1 MVKNL
6 KQLKEPKGNLIVSN
20 VDVNDFGEEKV
31 CVYKNETYSVRD
43 NGAVLRHPRENGRV
57 RPTDN
62 QWTFGKPNKKTGYL
76 EIASERVHRI
86 VAMGFLGQPPT
97 KKHVVDH
104 VDTNKQNNRP
114 DNLRWVTRL
123 ENVLLNPITVKRI
136 EFTCGCSVEEFL
148 ANPSEYRDKF
158 QEPNYKW
165 MCTVSEQE
173 AKSSLERLLNWAKS
187 DKTPSGG
194 SLGEWIFNR
203 NNTIRKQ
210 TEKER
215 IIEEQKCQSEN
226 DEMVEKIFQKV
237 EKETGL
243 NRKSLSSKTKKAEYY
258 KARIYAA
265 KLLRS
270 EMSLSDES
278 IGRLIGRSKSMVN
291 SYLNH
296 TDFYRGKKVDNSLV
310 FSQTQSNNSEFAKP
324 DITVITESL
333 TPNAVQRKWKT
344 PSEFPCCPQEYTEEP
359 IRTYANNLITGSVFC
374 RNNLYSSLVFKSSA
388 SEDKQT
394 IYVISE
400 STGDKNSVKPLALAK
415 ITFENGKFVHTSLG
429 SFFSQEGAEKQ
440 FCLAQGLEWH
450 GGDSIDDYC

>member
-1 MVKNL
+1 MA
-6 KQLKEPKGNLIVSN
+6 PITP
-20 VDVNDFGEEKV
+20 DNDFKREIICTYKKEK
-31 CVYKNETYSVRD
+31 YSVRD

-62 QWTFGKPNKKTGYL
+62 QWTFGKPNKKTGYM

-104 VDTNKQNNRP
+104 IDTNRQNNRP
-114 DNLRWVTRL
+114 DNLRWVTRF

-136 EFTCGCSVEEFL
+136 EFACGCSIEEFL
-148 ANPSEYRDKF
+148 DNPSRYRDKF

-173 AKSSLERLLNWAKS
+173 AKSSLELLLNWAKS

-210 TEKER
+210 TEKDR
-215 IIEEQKCQSEN
+215 IIREQKYQSEF
-226 DEMVEKIFQKV
+226 DEMVEKVFQKV
-237 EKETGL
+237 EKETGVD
-243 NRKSLSSKTKKAEYY
+243 RKSLSSKSKKAY

-265 KLLRS
+265 KLLNS
-270 EMSLSDES
+270 EMYLSEEC
-278 IGRLIGRSKSMVN
+278 IGRLIGRSKSTVN

-296 TDFYRGKKVDNSLV
+296 PDFNRGKEVDDSLV
-310 FSQTQSNNSEFAKP
+310 FSKIQSYNSEFFSKP
-324 DITVITESL
+324 DITIITESL

-344 PSEFPCCPQEYTEEP
+344 PSEFPCCPKEYADEP
-359 IRTYANNLITGSVFC
+359 IKTYANNLITDSVFC

-400 STGDKNSVKPLALAK
+400 STGKNSVKPLALAK

-429 SFFSQEGAEKQ
+429 SFFSEEGAEKQ
-440 FCLAQGLEWH
+440 FCLAQGLEWR

>member
-1 MVKNL
+1 MA
-6 KQLKEPKGNLIVSN
+6 PITP
-20 VDVNDFGEEKV
+20 DNDFKREIICTYKKEK
-31 CVYKNETYSVRD
+31 YSVRD

-62 QWTFGKPNKKTGYL
+62 QWTFGKPNKRTGYM

-97 KKHVVDH
+97 KERVVDH

-114 DNLRWVTRL
+114 DNLRWVTRF

-136 EFTCGCSVEEFL
+136 EFACGCSVEEFL
-148 ANPSEYRDKF
+148 ANPSKYRDKF

-173 AKSSLERLLNWAKS
+173 AKSSLERMLNWAKS
-187 DKTPSGG
+187 DKNPSGG

-203 NNTIRKQ
+203 KNTIRKQ

-215 IIEEQKCQSEN
+215 I
-226 DEMVEKIFQKV
+226 
-237 EKETGL
+237 
-243 NRKSLSSKTKKAEYY
+243 
-258 KARIYAA
+258 
-265 KLLRS
+265 
-270 EMSLSDES
+270 
-278 IGRLIGRSKSMVN
+278 
-291 SYLNH
+291 
-296 TDFYRGKKVDNSLV
+296 
-310 FSQTQSNNSEFAKP
+310 
-324 DITVITESL
+324 TESL
-333 TPNAVQRKWKT
+333 TPNAVQCEWRT

>member
-1 MVKNL
+1 
-6 KQLKEPKGNLIVSN
+6 
-20 VDVNDFGEEKV
+20 
-31 CVYKNETYSVRD
+31 
-43 NGAVLRHPRENGRV
+43 
-57 RPTDN
+57 
-62 QWTFGKPNKKTGYL
+62 
-76 EIASERVHRI
+76 
-86 VAMGFLGQPPT
+86 
-97 KKHVVDH
+97 
-104 VDTNKQNNRP
+104 
-114 DNLRWVTRL
+114 LRWITRL

-136 EFTCGCSVEEFL
+136 EFACGCSVEEFL
-148 ANPSEYRDKF
+148 ANPSKYRDKF

-215 IIEEQKCQSEN
+215 IIEDQKYQSEF

-237 EKETGL
+237 EKETGVD
-243 NRKSLSSKTKKAEYY
+243 RKSLSSKSKKAEYY

-270 EMSLSDES
+270 EMYLSDQS

-291 SYLNH
+291 SYLNQ
-296 TDFYRGKKVDNSLV
+296 TDFNLGKKIDDF
-310 FSQTQSNNSEFAKP
+310 FSKP
-324 DITVITESL
+324 NITVIIESL
-333 TPNAVQRKWKT
+333 TPNAVQREWKT
-344 PSEFPCCPQEYTEEP
+344 PSEFPCCPQEYTEGP

-374 RNNLYSSLVFKSSA
+374 QNNLYSSLVFKSSA

-394 IYVISE
+394 IYVI

>member
-1 MVKNL
+1 VQKRKTTKKAKAMA
-6 KQLKEPKGNLIVSN
+6 PITP
-20 VDVNDFGEEKV
+20 DHDFTREII
-31 CVYKNETYSVRD
+31 CTYKKETYSVRD

-62 QWTFGKPNKKTGYL
+62 QWTFGTPDERTGYMK
-76 EIASERVHRI
+76 IASERVHRI
-86 VAMGFLGQPPT
+86 VAMAFLGQPPT
-97 KKHVVDH
+97 TTHVVDH
-104 VDTNKQNNRP
+104 IDTNKQNNRP
-114 DNLRWVTRL
+114 ANLRWVTRF

-136 EFTCGCSVEEFL
+136 ELACNCSVEDFL
-148 ANPSEYRDKF
+148 ADPSQYRDTF

-173 AKSSLERLLNWAKS
+173 AKSSLERMLNWAKS

-210 TEKER
+210 TERER
-215 IIEEQKCQSEN
+215 SIEEQTHQSEF
-226 DEMVEKIFQKV
+226 DDMVEKVFQKV
-237 EKETGL
+237 EKETGVS
-243 NRKSLSSKTKKAEYY
+243 RKSLSSKTKKAEYY

-270 EMSLSDES
+270 EMCLSDES
-278 IGRLIGRSKSMVN
+278 IGRLIGRSTSMVN
-291 SYLNH
+291 AYLH
-296 TDFYRGKKVDNSLV
+296 LTDVDGGKRVGTSLAISQ
-310 FSQTQSNNSEFAKP
+310 SQTKNSECAEP

-359 IRTYANNLITGSVFC
+359 IRTYANNLTTGAVFC
-374 RNNLYSSLVFKSSA
+374 RNNLYFSLVFKSST

-400 STGDKNSVKPLALAK
+400 SAGDKHSVKPLALAR
-415 ITFENGKFVHTSLG
+415 ITFENGRFVHTSLG
-429 SFFSQEGAEKQ
+429 SFFSQEGAEKH

>member
-1 MVKNL
+1 MA
-6 KQLKEPKGNLIVSN
+6 PITP
-20 VDVNDFGEEKV
+20 DNDFKREVICTYKKEE
-31 CVYKNETYSVRD
+31 YSVRD

-62 QWTFGKPNKKTGYL
+62 QWTFGKPNKRTGYM

-114 DNLRWVTRL
+114 DNLRWFTRL

-136 EFTCGCSVEEFL
+136 EFACGCSVEEFL
-148 ANPSEYRDKF
+148 ANPSKYRDKF

-215 IIEEQKCQSEN
+215 IIEEQKYHPEF
-226 DEMVEKIFQKV
+226 DEMVDEVFQRV
-237 EKETGL
+237 EKKTGVD
-243 NRKSLSSKTKKAEYY
+243 RKSLSSKSKKAEYH

-270 EMSLSDES
+270 EMNLSDEC

-291 SYLNH
+291 AYLNR
-296 TDFYRGKKVDNSLV
+296 TDFDREKKVDHSS
-310 FSQTQSNNSEFAKP
+310 FISHTQTNNSGFGEP
-324 DITVITESL
+324 DVAVLTESL

-344 PSEFPCCPQEYTEEP
+344 PSEFPCCPQECTEEP

-374 RNNLYSSLVFKSSA
+374 RNNLYSSLVFKSST
-388 SEDKQT
+388 SEDKQA
-394 IYVISE
+394 IYVITE
-400 STGDKNSVKPLALAK
+400 SAGDENSVKPLALAR
-415 ITFENGKFVHTSLG
+415 ITFENGKFLHTSLG
-429 SFFSQEGAEKQ
+429 SFFTQEGAEKQ

>member
-6 KQLKEPKGNLIVSN
+6 KQLKEAKGNLIVSN

-148 ANPSEYRDKF
+148 ANPSKYRDKF
-158 QEPNYKW
+158 QVPNYKW

-187 DKTPSGG
+187 DKTPSAG

-215 IIEEQKCQSEN
+215 IIEEQKYQS
-226 DEMVEKIFQKV
+226 KF
-237 EKETGL
+237 
-243 NRKSLSSKTKKAEYY
+243 
-258 KARIYAA
+258 
-265 KLLRS
+265 
-270 EMSLSDES
+270 
-278 IGRLIGRSKSMVN
+278 
-291 SYLNH
+291 
-296 TDFYRGKKVDNSLV
+296 
-310 FSQTQSNNSEFAKP
+310 
-324 DITVITESL
+324 TVITESL

-400 STGDKNSVKPLALAK
+400 STGDKYSIKPLALAK

-429 SFFSQEGAEKQ
+429 SFFSPEGAEKQ